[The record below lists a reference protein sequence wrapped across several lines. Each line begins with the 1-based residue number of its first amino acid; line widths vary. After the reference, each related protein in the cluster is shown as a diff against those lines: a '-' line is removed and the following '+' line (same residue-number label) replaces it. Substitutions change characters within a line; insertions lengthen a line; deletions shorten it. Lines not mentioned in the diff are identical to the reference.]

1 MPASDVAYSL
11 LVDLVRGLENRPIT
25 SNERTQIESEVLSF
39 VRDNGIEGDA
49 PILRR
54 LSERLS
60 YSYFPTVSNLKDLSY
75 EKKVSTVSH
84 VGNTAISNDR
94 LSILRSKRYDFAN
107 LSLQPAR
114 KDVLYVCSIKRT
126 KSALSTSYRMIIENV
141 KIVCSAFDCV
151 PDQDSGGESNLMIN
165 VLIIRI
171 IHNTHKYNTPRL
183 DIT

>member
-60 YSYFPTVSNLKDLSY
+60 YSYFPTVSNLKD
-75 EKKVSTVSH
+75 TW
-84 VGNTAISNDR
+84 A
-94 LSILRSKRYDFAN
+94 
-107 LSLQPAR
+107 
-114 KDVLYVCSIKRT
+114 C
-126 KSALSTSYRMIIENV
+126 
-141 KIVCSAFDCV
+141 
-151 PDQDSGGESNLMIN
+151 
-165 VLIIRI
+165 
-171 IHNTHKYNTPRL
+171 
-183 DIT
+183 